1 MKRKTVT
8 TMLAL
13 LLTAAVLGTAWS
25 IGGVSARAEGNPS
38 PLPYLPPI
46 MQEVTDSGEFDSAVT
61 DLLIRV
67 DADLNAV
74 DADGSVIAHIGALE
88 TGERTPVYYVSNAVA
103 ATNLAQYL
111 VSQSVTEAVVASAK
125 PELLAK
131 VREKAVS
138 VSGMLDCRSLPA
150 ETQEDWD
157 EIRRTANAAWARA
170 VLLSGS
176 VSAEGVRFLRRLSFA
191 VWAAASNA
199 TETAL
204 ALGAGANGLL
214 SQNPAQTVAAA
225 RELGSG
231 VFAPPIIIAH
241 RGLSGLKRK
250 DGSEYHENTVE
261 AAWAAYTEGGADT
274 VEIDVYLSADNEII
288 VMHDPDL
295 NRTTNGT
302 GKVEEMTLSEI
313 RQYRVVGSSA
323 MGSSVSD
330 PIPTLDDFMQ
340 KFKGEDCNLFIEI
353 KGSKTAII
361 QRLREKVEQYDFSS
375 QCTIIAFDSRYL
387 AEARKQMPEISLGF
401 LYDYKGEA
409 AGDILRK
416 VNPFNATF
424 NPSYTGLN
432 TNNVAEWNGCGI
444 TVWPWTF
451 RNQDVYKDYFF
462 MGMGGVTLDYCGWM
476 TAWVKRLVPESNEIA
491 VSPQT
496 KFVISCERETFG
508 GARAETAYSFKVL
521 GGDLELSM
529 DENGYFSAAGEGS
542 ATIVLAYANAQ
553 PAYTLLSEPILI
565 TSKVAPPATAPQEE
579 SQKSG
584 CGSSANATA
593 GVMAIL
599 LLCASALAADCKR
612 RRNGVTARRD
622 FTI

>member
-1 MKRKTVT
+1 M
-8 TMLAL
+8 
-13 LLTAAVLGTAWS
+13 
-25 IGGVSARAEGNPS
+25 
-38 PLPYLPPI
+38 
-46 MQEVTDSGEFDSAVT
+46 
-61 DLLIRV
+61 
-67 DADLNAV
+67 
-74 DADGSVIAHIGALE
+74 
-88 TGERTPVYYVSNAVA
+88 
-103 ATNLAQYL
+103 
-111 VSQSVTEAVVASAK
+111 
-125 PELLAK
+125 
-131 VREKAVS
+131 
-138 VSGMLDCRSLPA
+138 
-150 ETQEDWD
+150 
-157 EIRRTANAAWARA
+157 
-170 VLLSGS
+170 
-176 VSAEGVRFLRRLSFA
+176 
-191 VWAAASNA
+191 
-199 TETAL
+199 
-204 ALGAGANGLL
+204 
-214 SQNPAQTVAAA
+214 
-225 RELGSG
+225 
-231 VFAPPIIIAH
+231 
-241 RGLSGLKRK
+241 
-250 DGSEYHENTVE
+250 
-261 AAWAAYTEGGADT
+261 
-274 VEIDVYLSADNEII
+274 EIDVYLSADNEII

-302 GKVEEMTLSEI
+302 GKVEEMTLQEI

-361 QRLREKVEQYDFSS
+361 QRLREKIEQYDFSS

-529 DENGYFSAAGEGS
+529 DENGYFAAAGEGS

-593 GVMAIL
+593 GGMAIL